1 MASSKDLPQ
10 TAESGLHSYEEQF
23 RLMVEAVTDYAI
35 FMLDPSGRIVSW
47 NEGARRIKGYEAE
60 EIVGQHFS
68 RFYTAADQQRGIP
81 MRALKVA
88 AATGHFRDNGWRVRK
103 DGSMFLA
110 DVVITA
116 VKDKSGSLI
125 GFSKVTR
132 DVTELR
138 VIEPR
143 PEGVGTALEAMRSKV
158 RLVAEANHELRSPIQ
173 VILTW
178 TMVLE
183 KQLDALGVED
193 RRALTGIKRAGSRL
207 TSIIDQMLDLSR
219 IDAGA
224 FEARRVPIDPAALI
238 ERVVDDYRVL
248 AEQKGLTLDWS
259 IEAPAS
265 TLEFDEYCFTHML
278 SNLLSNAIKFTE
290 RGRVGVRLYSDADGG
305 LALEVSDTGVG
316 MDPKFVS
323 QLFDPFSREQRK
335 NGSPEGAGLGLAVAK
350 RYLELNGA
358 SISVQTRKDEG
369 TTFLVRLSRS

>member
-35 FMLDPSGRIVSW
+35 FMLDPSGHIVSW

-60 EIVGQHFS
+60 EIVGRHFS
-68 RFYTAADQQRGIP
+68 CFYTAADLERGIP

-138 VIEPR
+138 VVEPR

>member
-1 MASSKDLPQ
+1 MTSSKDLPQ
-10 TAESGLHSYEEQF
+10 TAESSLHSYEEQF

-35 FMLDPSGRIVSW
+35 FMLDPSGHIVSW
-47 NEGARRIKGYEAE
+47 NKGARRIKGYEAE
-60 EIVGQHFS
+60 EIVGRHFS
-68 RFYTAADQQRGIP
+68 CFYTAADQERGIP

-88 AATGHFRDNGWRVRK
+88 ATTGHFRDNGWRVRK

-132 DVTELR
+132 DITELR
-138 VIEPR
+138 VIESR
-143 PEGVGTALEAMRSKV
+143 PGGVGTALEAMRSKV
-158 RLVAEANHELRSPIQ
+158 QLVAEANHELRSPIQ

-259 IEAPAS
+259 SEAPGS